1 MNFNSLNAVN
11 TYLLDQ
17 TAAIAKVPDDAATDT
32 ERETVISSL
41 KCSRVVEMTQDQK
54 ERAGMGSLFQ
64 ICEVTTAVPSVT
76 IDEGFRFIQGTVDY
90 KIRKITPIPN
100 APTTAVYHMILEGE
114 R

>member
-17 TAAIAKVPDDAATDT
+17 TAAIAIVPDDAVSDT
-32 ERETVISSL
+32 ERETVISSI

-64 ICEVTTAVPSVT
+64 ICEVTTEVPAVI
-76 IDEGFRFIQGTVDY
+76 IDEGYRFIRGSKDY
-90 KIRKITPIPN
+90 KIRKVTPIPDTS
-100 APTTAVYHMILEGE
+100 PAVYHMILEGE